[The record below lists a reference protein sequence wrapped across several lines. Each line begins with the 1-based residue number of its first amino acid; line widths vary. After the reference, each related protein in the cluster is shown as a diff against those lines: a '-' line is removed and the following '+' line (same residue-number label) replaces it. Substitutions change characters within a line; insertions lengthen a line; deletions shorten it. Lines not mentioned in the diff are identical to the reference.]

1 MSLSSYARAIAA
13 EAADALTDLTED
25 ALNPHRYGS
34 GSGYKDSYDDG
45 LTDYDAELTSSPR
58 TARSRLSRRVSMT
71 NGSSSLSKKI
81 RLDGKLSEGDIVATL
96 QEAKKFPHLNSLTLD
111 EVVFTADISAA
122 VIDLLKH
129 SVLWA
134 SLSMARRGSTA
145 HLLDYS
151 STSGNTASHS
161 HSNGGRSGRRGS
173 LGGDIPD
180 ASAGT
185 GLWDRLNLEFCEG
198 PSIYVQMVIQ
208 AALVLDCVKH
218 LFVASDDKKMVNE
231 WLCGPLETSLRCN
244 VNMTSLWL
252 LVPMTEP
259 LAKSLGH
266 GLAYNTCLEKLSLSG
281 STWDYKAPAALVDG
295 TQTTTTTNTSTRGGS
310 SKRQPSPSPGREK
323 DGTLVKYNPPLTN
336 PVAVTTTTTITP
348 GLSQNETLRTLDLSC
363 CSLDDES
370 LATIIFGL
378 EQHAGLHYLDLSRNF
393 SRYRTMTALGQ
404 LLRAGMCP
412 LKTLDLREQTKRG
425 NLKDVLDISLLCQG
439 FTAANDRLEKL
450 KLSYNNLN
458 DAQVVTLGRALQYN
472 SSLQELDL
480 QWNQISDQG
489 VKLFT
494 TALSDISG
502 LRKLLLGG
510 NAFGEEG
517 HTVLDKLP
525 DDDDSIVTVK
535 ESGVIRGGENDTT
548 DDDDDTS
555 SSGEDDD
562 DETDSSEDANG
573 NATTDDDDDD
583 DDEGFYSI
591 IDEGDEEDDEAE
603 EENSKPPAQS
613 TSLKSPQQ
621 YSGGGGRRM
630 PASFADAFDSEES
643 SPGAAIIGDL

>member
-13 EAADALTDLTED
+13 DAADALTDLAED
-25 ALNPHRYGS
+25 ALNPNRYGS
-34 GSGYKDSYDDG
+34 GSGNGYNKDGDG
-45 LTDYDAELTSSPR
+45 FSDYDAELTSSLR

-71 NGSSSLSKKI
+71 NGNSSLSKKI
-81 RLDGKLSEGDIVATL
+81 RVDGKMSEGDIVATL
-96 QEAKKFPHLNSLTLD
+96 QEAKNFPHLNSLTLD

-145 HLLDYS
+145 HALDYGSANAS
-151 STSGNTASHS
+151 SSN
-161 HSNGGRSGRRGS
+161 SNGGRGGRRGS

-180 ASAGT
+180 ATAGT
-185 GLWDRLNLEFCEG
+185 GLWDRVNLEFCEG

-231 WLCGPLETSLRCN
+231 WLCGPLETSLRFN
-244 VNMTSLWL
+244 VNMASLWL

-266 GLAYNTCLEKLSLSG
+266 GLAYNNCLEKLSLSG

-295 TQTTTTTNTSTRGGS
+295 TRTTTTTTTSGDS
-310 SKRQPSPSPGREK
+310 SKRKPSPSPGREK
-323 DGTLVKYNPPLTN
+323 DG
-336 PVAVTTTTTITP
+336 AMVTYSQPSTTTTITP

-370 LATIIFGL
+370 LATILFGL

-404 LLRAGMCP
+404 LLQAGMCP
-412 LKTLDLREQTKRG
+412 LKTLDLREQTKQG

-439 FTAANDRLEKL
+439 FMVGNDRLEKL
-450 KLSYNNLN
+450 KLSYNNLT
-458 DAQVVTLGRALQYN
+458 DAQVVKLGRALKNN

-535 ESGVIRGGENDTT
+535 KSGEIRGGENDAT
-548 DDDDDTS
+548 DDEETS
-555 SSGEDDD
+555 SSGEDDE
-562 DETDSSEDANG
+562 DETDSSEDDDDG
-573 NATTDDDDDD
+573 NATTDDD

-591 IDEGDEEDDEAE
+591 IDEGDEEDDEE
-603 EENSKPPAQS
+603 EENAKPKARNTSPKPPSSMQ
-613 TSLKSPQQ
+613 P
-621 YSGGGGRRM
+621 YSRGSGRRM
-630 PASFADAFDSEES
+630 PASFADAFETEES